1 MTITELRERLEALA
15 EPRFQAFAASLIP
28 GAQNL
33 LGVRLPLLRKLA
45 RETARKQRELIFH
58 EPSPPQSMEEC
69 LLRGMLPGY
78 ADKSVSCEQR
88 LSEVAQFV
96 PLITNWSICDSCCAT
111 YKFARENR
119 PTVWTF
125 LQPYLQS
132 THEYEARFGLVMLLN
147 HFIQEAYWIEKIVE
161 ILPQF
166 PCKGYYAE
174 MAAAWLLCEIYFKY
188 PRLLDI
194 LLSERSALKSTI
206 RMRTL
211 KKIRESQKKVIQA

>member
-28 GAQNL
+28 GVQNL

-45 RETARKQRELIFH
+45 KEIACHHRELILN
-58 EPSPPQSMEEC
+58 EPTPPQSMEEC

-88 LSEVAQFV
+88 LAEIAQFV
-96 PLITNWSICDSCCAT
+96 PFITNWSICDSCCAT
-111 YKFARENR
+111 YKFTRENR
-119 PTVWTF
+119 PVVWAF
-125 LQPYLQS
+125 LQSYLQS
-132 THEYEARFGLVMLLN
+132 VQEYEARFGLVMLLN
-147 HFIQEAYWIEKIVE
+147 HFIQDINWVEKI
-161 ILPQF
+161 IALLPQL

-174 MAAAWLLCEIYFKY
+174 MAAAWLLSEINFKQ
-188 PRLLDI
+188 PKLVSRLLLED
-194 LLSERSALKSTI
+194 SAFNPTI

-211 KKIRESQKKVIQA
+211 RKIRESQKKVIRA